1 MDTDATGDPV
11 TDAAT
16 NETIRTILEA
26 GALCLTRLGRDKTS
40 IQDIADAAALGRTTV
55 YRYFSDRNHLIKAI
69 GQYERR
75 KQQAELRARITDT
88 ASLEEAL
95 ATVAEVIAATVLAY
109 NVPEHLHRHDHELA
123 QHFTEDN
130 RDRHERTSVLIR
142 PYVTRAYLAG
152 ELARDVTEDE
162 AVEWAALVMLLIPTM
177 PGSTNL
183 DVTDPRS
190 LGRTLARRI
199 CQGIGRP
206 QATAGNGTAGVTA
219 KSAGH

>member
-1 MDTDATGDPV
+1 MDTDAAGDPV
-11 TDAAT
+11 ADAAT

-26 GALCLTRLGRDKTS
+26 GVRCLTRLGRDKTS

-55 YRYFSDRNHLIKAI
+55 YRYFCDRNHLLKAI
-69 GQYERR
+69 GQYEWR

-95 ATVAEVIAATVLAY
+95 ATIAEVIAASVLAY

-130 RDRHERTSVLIR
+130 RVRHERMSILIR
-142 PYVTRAYLAG
+142 PYVARAHQAG
-152 ELARDVTEDE
+152 ELVPDVTEDE

-177 PGSTNL
+177 PGSANL

-206 QATAGNGTAGVTA
+206 QVTAGNGLAGA
-219 KSAGH
+219 KARARH

>member
-1 MDTDATGDPV
+1 MGTHATGDPV

-26 GALCLTRLGRDKTS
+26 GALCLARLGRDKTS

-55 YRYFSDRNHLIKAI
+55 YRYFSDRNHLLKAI

-75 KQQAELRARITDT
+75 RQQAELQARITDG

-95 ATVAEVIAATVLAY
+95 AITAEVIAASVLAY

-123 QHFTEDN
+123 QHFMEDS
-130 RDRHERTSVLIR
+130 RIRHERTSSLIR
-142 PYVTRAYLAG
+142 PYIARAYQAG
-152 ELARDVTEDE
+152 ELAPDVTEDE
-162 AVEWAALVMLLIPTM
+162 AVEWAALVLLLIPTM
-177 PGSTNL
+177 PPSANL
-183 DVTDPRS
+183 DITDPCS
-190 LGRTLARRI
+190 LGRTFARRI

-206 QATAGNGTAGVTA
+206 QATAGGGTARVKAEATR
-219 KSAGH
+219 

>member
-11 TDAAT
+11 ADAAT

-55 YRYFSDRNHLIKAI
+55 YRYFCDRNHLLKSI

-95 ATVAEVIAATVLAY
+95 ATIAEVIAATVLAY

-130 RDRHERTSVLIR
+130 RDRHERMSILIR
-142 PYVTRAYLAG
+142 PYVARAHQAG
-152 ELARDVTEDE
+152 ELVPDVTEDE

-206 QATAGNGTAGVTA
+206 QASTGNGTAGA
-219 KSAGH
+219 KARARH